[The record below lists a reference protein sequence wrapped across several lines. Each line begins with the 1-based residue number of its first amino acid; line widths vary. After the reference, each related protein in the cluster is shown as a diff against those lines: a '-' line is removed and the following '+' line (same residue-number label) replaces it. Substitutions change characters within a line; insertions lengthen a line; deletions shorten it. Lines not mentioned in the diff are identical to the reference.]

1 MSYIDNWFHFYDTTE
16 SFEVHRRQGLINPDS
31 ICFLKETGQI
41 YTQNSFFGICKERYE
56 RFEQLVLEHD
66 AKIKN
71 ILGIEGP
78 SIGDGV
84 INNIADLVNFLDGF
98 TDEDNLKDFLEAMK
112 TVLESQ
118 ISAVNKALSDRIT
131 ALEGEIHNDSE
142 NLHNAINAINSQI
155 ETIDIRLDNHDTAIS
170 ALNTE
175 LAAHIREYNLLKT
188 NYDNFK
194 SYAETKFTTIDSS
207 ISSINISIS
216 TLQQEFIDLDE
227 KFDNVE
233 NEVSEVKALLE
244 DAKRLVQEIEDRFG
258 ETLAALE
265 QFKRDINAE
274 IDDFKAL
281 VGAPDGIAPLDG
293 DAKVPS
299 AYLPSYVDDVLE
311 YATKGAF
318 PTIGESGK
326 IYVALDS
333 NLTYRWSG
341 STYVEVSKSL
351 GLGETATTAYPGNKG
366 KKNADDIAAHKADTN
381 NPHNVTKAQLGLD
394 RVNNTADADKP
405 VSAAQAAAIKVVQ
418 DDLTSHKGNKANPH
432 EVTKA
437 QVGLSNVDNTAD
449 LDKPISNSTQAS
461 LDVITNSLESH
472 IGDQS
477 NPHNVT
483 KEQIGL
489 GNVDNTSDK
498 DKPISDAAQNLFD
511 TKVDKIIGKG
521 LSTNDFTN
529 EDKVK
534 LDNSMSNRKLTS
546 EEIENLTSKN
556 VGDLVYNTTINKYV
570 YWNGTSWEEVG
581 DTDLSD
587 YVTKAE
593 LDTEVDTLSAVIDT
607 KVDKISGKSLST
619 NDFTDELK
627 QRVVNLGKKVGTFSY
642 NFKSL
647 YLDTSVS
654 IVDMLP
660 FSQIEVGDYADVK
673 LPGSSSVIIGT
684 LRVISKALN
693 QSAPGTGSSIDT
705 VTFGGAALDSII
717 MTSLGKDTMNDDQE
731 SLEIFDNRVIYRQG
745 DTTEIGEY
753 SRVDTPTVENTT
765 IYGGDTIANAIA
777 KLEAKFSLIDIID
790 ELSYGVSWRRSQV
803 SPQLNR
809 VGNDKYHETLPIQ
822 SGMKGCVYKPKE
834 KKVVYWLDGENW
846 NKREAPIS
854 FSYALYEAIIGFTE
868 EGNLKMT
875 HGNTVY
881 DIATE
886 LVNCS
891 KGMLSLD
898 ALSSEGQYIGLYN
911 NDLEDVQYFRV
922 ISADSQAIVLEYKG
936 NPSRLPSLDTNF
948 IYIGSNLSGFDGEVM
963 VYVPEFYIRSWEKED
978 TNEVR
983 ISPFKIDD
991 TWEHQPAVFIG
1002 AYRDTLL
1009 TSVPQNMG
1017 YLSTL
1022 VPRSA
1027 ISVVNSKEYCV
1038 GGEGGS
1044 GRPDDPFK
1052 SPLGKSR
1059 TGYLKR
1065 DIWRSY
1071 ARAAGKEIMSYSQY
1085 KNIIYW
1091 LWVIEYSNFNI
1102 QDDLLTVPAPYSAG
1116 GLGAGITNM
1125 DKWYQYNSLI
1135 PIAPMGYT
1143 NALGNRTGVL
1153 PLVVPEFTYGSNE
1166 VVPSQT
1172 FQVPRW
1178 RGIEDMF
1185 GHSNQLLDGVL
1196 VLNETLKPSEA
1207 FINDDP
1213 YKYGDELSGMLAGC
1227 RKVTGLLKRSGFIRE
1242 FVLGTHA
1249 DIFPKTT
1256 DYASGTTGKCDYF
1269 WQDGESNTLKLLKV
1283 GGVANSAEKSGIAS
1297 LYCDSAA
1304 IVPLSLTSIRTVV
1317 VPERSARN

>member
-381 NPHNVTKAQLGLD
+381 NPHNVTKTQLGLD
-394 RVNNTADADKP
+394 KVNNTSDADKP
-405 VSAAQAAAIKVVQ
+405 VSTAQAAAIKVVQ

-587 YVTKAE
+587 YVTKVE
-593 LDTEVDTLSAVIDT
+593 LDTEVDALDAVIDT

-619 NDFTDELK
+619 NDFTDDLK
-627 QRVVNLGKKVGTFSY
+627 QRIVNLGKKVGTFRYDWENSTDI
-642 NFKSL
+642 NN
-647 YLDTSVS
+647 S
-654 IVDMLP
+654 ITIENMLP
-660 FSQIEVGDYADVK
+660 ISQIEVGDYADVK
-673 LPGSSSVIIGT
+673 LTAISPSIIGIGT
-684 LRVISKALN
+684 LRVVSKSLN
-693 QSAPGTGSSIDT
+693 QNQPGTGSSIDI
-705 VTFGGAALDSII
+705 VIFQGNAWDSFIYVKI
-717 MTSLGKDTMNDDQE
+717 VRDTLWDDQQAP
-731 SLEIFDNRVIYRQG
+731 EIFHSVAIYRPG
-745 DTTEIGEY
+745 DATIIREY
-753 SRVDTPTVENTT
+753 NRIETPTVENTT
-765 IYGGDTIANAIA
+765 IHGEDTIADAIA
-777 KLEAKFSLIDIID
+777 KLDSRFSLINLED
-790 ELSYGVSWRRSQV
+790 LVSYGVAWEPNV
-803 SPQLNR
+803 ADPLLTR
-809 VGNDKYHETLPIQ
+809 VGNMSLHKTLPIQ
-822 SGMKGCVYKPKE
+822 SGMKGCIYQPKN
-834 KKVVYWLDGENW
+834 KKVVYWLDDNNWAKRKGANTPITGMQLGEL
-846 NKREAPIS
+846 S
-854 FSYALYEAIIGFTE
+854 FNED
-868 EGNLKMT
+868 GNLKLT
-875 HGNTVY
+875 T
-881 DIATE
+881 TE
-886 LVNCS
+886 GHNIQT
-891 KGMLSLD
+891 GILD
-898 ALSSEGQYIGLYN
+898 YSQDLLTIGGLQSTGQYIGLDN
-911 NDLEDVQYFRV
+911 LDTGEVSFFRV
-922 ISADSQAIVLEYKG
+922 VESGAADQNFLILEWGGSTQA
-936 NPSRLPSLDTNF
+936 LPALSLDAV
-948 IYIGSNLSGFDGEVM
+948 YIGSNVSGYDGEVF
-963 VYVPEFYIRSWEKED
+963 VYVPEFYIKSWDEAD
-978 TNEVR
+978 RRVVR
-983 ISPFKIDD
+983 ISPTKIDE
-991 TWEHQPAVFIG
+991 TWEHQPAVYLA
-1002 AYRDTLL
+1002 AYRDTVLN
-1009 TSVPQNMG
+1009 TVPEDMG

-1022 VPRSA
+1022 EANTA
-1027 ISVVNSKEYCV
+1027 ISVANNAAYCRGGNNNSANDEDEDV
-1038 GGEGGS
+1038 
-1044 GRPDDPFK
+1044 FK
-1052 SPLGKSR
+1052 RQLGKCR
-1059 TGYLKR
+1059 TN
-1065 DIWRSY
+1065 IP
-1071 ARAAGKEIMSYSQY
+1071 RATFRTYTRKASKEIMSYRQY
-1085 KNIIYW
+1085 KNILYW
-1091 LWVIEYSNFNI
+1091 LWVIEYANFNS
-1102 QDDLLTVPAPYSAG
+1102 QAAFNPELTTEGFHQG
-1116 GLGAGITNM
+1116 GMGPGLTNVLNWG
-1125 DKWYQYNSLI
+1125 DYNGYYAIS
-1135 PIAPMGYT
+1135 PNGYT
-1143 NALGNRTGVL
+1143 NEFGNGTGIKLIELGGLAPV
-1153 PLVVPEFTYGSNE
+1153 GS
-1166 VVPSQT
+1166 VYAT
-1172 FQVPRW
+1172 RW
-1178 RGIEDMF
+1178 RGLENPF
-1185 GHSNQLLDGVL
+1185 GDIWHNVDGIIIDADADNHPNNMNYVY
-1196 VLNETLKPSEA
+1196 TT
-1207 FINDDP
+1207 DDP
-1213 YKYGDELSGMLAGC
+1213 TKYGDAVSDIANMVLSGLEVHTDGYT
-1227 RKVTGLLKRSGFIRE
+1227 KE
-1242 FVLGTHA
+1242 WDLGTTA
-1249 DIFPKTT
+1249 EIIPRLMGGNTT
-1256 DYASGTTGKCDYF
+1256 QYKCDYN
-1269 WQDGESNTLKLLKV
+1269 WTGSKNTTLRTLLL
-1283 GGVANSAEKSGIAS
+1283 GGGAGSGATAGLGRFDSDYGVAYSDAFVGFRSVS
-1297 LYCDSAA
+1297 
-1304 IVPLSLTSIRTVV
+1304 VV
-1317 VPERSARN
+1317 

>member
-593 LDTEVDTLSAVIDT
+593 LDTEVDTLSAVINT

-647 YLDTSVS
+647 CLDTSVS

-673 LPGSSSVIIGT
+673 VPGSSSVIIGT

-693 QSAPGTGSSIDT
+693 QSAQGTGSSIDT

-717 MTSLGKDTMNDDQE
+717 MTSLRKDTMNDDQE

-765 IYGGDTIANAIA
+765 IYGIDTIANAIA
-777 KLEAKFSLIDIID
+777 KLEAKFSLIDVID
-790 ELSYGVSWRRSQV
+790 ELSYGVSWRRNHV
-803 SPQLNR
+803 FPQLNR

-854 FSYALYEAIIGFTE
+854 FSYASREAIIGFTE

-911 NDLEDVQYFRV
+911 NDWEDVQYFRV

-963 VYVPEFYIRSWEKED
+963 VYVPGFYIKSWDELD
-978 TNEVR
+978 RREVR
-983 ISPFKIDD
+983 ISTIKIDES
-991 TWEHQPAVFIG
+991 WEYQPPVFLG
-1002 AYRDTLL
+1002 AYRDTVLN
-1009 TSVPQNMG
+1009 TVPEDMG

-1022 VPRSA
+1022 PANTAV
-1027 ISVVNSKEYCV
+1027 SVANSKAYCR
-1038 GGEGGS
+1038 GGNNNAANDADE
-1044 GRPDDPFK
+1044 DIFK
-1052 SPLGKSR
+1052 RQLGKCRTSISR
-1059 TGYLKR
+1059 TTFR
-1065 DIWRSY
+1065 TY
-1071 ARAAGKEIMSYSQY
+1071 ARNAGKEIMSYRQY
-1085 KNIIYW
+1085 KNIMYW
-1091 LWVIEYSNFNI
+1091 LYVIEYANFNS
-1102 QDDLLTVPAPYSAG
+1102 QAPYNAELTVQGFHHG
-1116 GLGAGITNM
+1116 GLGNGLTNVS
-1125 DKWYQYNSLI
+1125 DWGEYNGYY
-1135 PIAPMGYT
+1135 PISPNGYT
-1143 NALGNRTGVL
+1143 NEFGNGTGIKLIEPGGPAPV
-1153 PLVVPEFTYGSNE
+1153 GS
-1166 VVPSQT
+1166 VYAT
-1172 FQVPRW
+1172 RW
-1178 RGIEDMF
+1178 RGLENPF
-1185 GHSNQLLDGVL
+1185 GDVWHNVDGIIIDADADNHPNNMNYVY
-1196 VLNETLKPSEA
+1196 TT
-1207 FINDDP
+1207 DDP
-1213 YKYGDELSGMLAGC
+1213 LKYGDAVSDIANMVLSGLEVHADGYT
-1227 RKVTGLLKRSGFIRE
+1227 KE
-1242 FVLGTHA
+1242 WDLGTTAEIIPRLMGGNTTQYKCAYHLTGSKNTALRTLLLGSHA
-1249 DIFPKTT
+1249 G
-1256 DYASGTTGKCDYF
+1256 SGGTAGLGHFTS
-1269 WQDGESNTLKLLKV
+1269 SNGV
-1283 GGVANSAEKSGIAS
+1283 GNSHVNVGFR
-1297 LYCDSAA
+1297 
-1304 IVPLSLTSIRTVV
+1304 TSCAVG
-1317 VPERSARN
+1317 A